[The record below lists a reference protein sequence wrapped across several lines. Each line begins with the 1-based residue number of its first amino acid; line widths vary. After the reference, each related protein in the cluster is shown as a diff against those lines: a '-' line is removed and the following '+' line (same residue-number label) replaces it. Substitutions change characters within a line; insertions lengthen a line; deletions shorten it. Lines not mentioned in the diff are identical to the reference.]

1 MRHGRNEGSLFSST
15 VPSAPRAQIIQKFP
29 SCSALERLFLF
40 QNLECREGIHIHRNS
55 PRFFPEAS
63 DLLESLFIFEK
74 KKISAVRH
82 ASEGLTPAK
91 LKMPHTLHGDLVVLP
106 STTVCES

>member
-1 MRHGRNEGSLFSST
+1 MCHGRNEESLFSST

-29 SCSALERLFLF
+29 SCSALERFFLF
-40 QNLECREGIHIHRNS
+40 QNLECREGIHRNS

-74 KKISAVRH
+74 KK
-82 ASEGLTPAK
+82 K
-91 LKMPHTLHGDLVVLP
+91 KNQC
-106 STTVCES
+106 CEAC